1 MSRWCRYR
9 ALWLVI
15 GIALC
20 AIGLTVSPGD
30 AQAAMR
36 MSRFPGGHN
45 PVPNWAP
52 SRVDQGVDGTLSAEG
67 FRAPFE
73 VRVLYATAHDPGWD
87 KGGYVVVQILQGP
100 LQGQML
106 YVAEGVRAVVSAG
119 QVVKPGNRLCDRA
132 IDPYNGVFGGVETG
146 FADPNDPLR
155 PLAQALGGYAG
166 DQSVAAI
173 TAGEAMNQLIRD
185 LSGAE
190 GTNESGVQPDF
201 ALLQAQVPR
210 ALNL

>member
-1 MSRWCRYR
+1 MSRWRCYR

-20 AIGLTVSPGD
+20 TIGLTVSAGD
-30 AQAAMR
+30 AKDAMR
-36 MSRFPGGHN
+36 MSRFPGGHD

-73 VRVLYATAHDPGWD
+73 VKVLHAIAHASGWD
-87 KGGYVVVQILQGP
+87 NGGYVVVQILQGP
-100 LQGQML
+100 FQGQML

-119 QVVKPGNRLCDRA
+119 QVVKAGDRLCDRA
-132 IDPYNGVFGGVETG
+132 IDPYNGVFGSVETG
-146 FADPNDPLR
+146 FADPNAPLR
-155 PLAQALGGYAG
+155 PLAQALRGYAG

-173 TAGEAMNQLIRD
+173 TAGGAMNQLIRE
-185 LSGAE
+185 LGGA
-190 GTNESGVQPDF
+190 GGMNKSGVQGDF
-201 ALLQAQVPR
+201 ALLPVQLRR
-210 ALNL
+210 ALGL